1 MLTANLPQSFAAF
14 SMSFQARN
22 ILFHLTGMDSFR
34 LPTTNL
40 MAVEPL
46 GVGVS
51 VATIAGIGAVAL
63 LLSTLA
69 LRHKESGGEVA
80 AADAAST

>member
-1 MLTANLPQSFAAF
+1 
-14 SMSFQARN
+14 
-22 ILFHLTGMDSFR
+22 MDMFR

-40 MAVEPL
+40 LAVEPL
-46 GVGVS
+46 PLGVS
-51 VATIAGIGAVAL
+51 VGTIAAIAGGAL

-69 LRHKESGGEVA
+69 LRSKESGGEVA